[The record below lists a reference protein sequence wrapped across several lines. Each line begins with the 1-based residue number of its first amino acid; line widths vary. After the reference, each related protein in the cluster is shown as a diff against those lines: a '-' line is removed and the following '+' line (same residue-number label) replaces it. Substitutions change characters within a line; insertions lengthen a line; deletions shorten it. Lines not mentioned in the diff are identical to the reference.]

1 MNRTRSFPRP
11 HRMRQRT
18 VLLRVRVLL
27 SIVAL
32 AVTALIA
39 APSAATAA
47 AATAGPATVDPAT
60 TGRLDTTGRP
70 DTTDPSVKAHATQLK
85 KGHSRDRCVSRATAA
100 EPTQLCLHHKA
111 GGAAAL
117 TTKAK
122 AARRDALQAHPSATV
137 RASADGSVAPAAA
150 SPPAQCRFG
159 SFSGANQPDRFTSCT
174 DGYWEYYLYIPRTGQ
189 VVGWVDFEDLQYITL
204 DARSLVWKHGFILV
218 VYDGQGLLKEG
229 TGVTMSTGC
238 ILNPGVCRNGAR
250 PFGADAGGT
259 AWNAA
264 PYTNWSSEWDE
275 YDSGAVTTTAR
286 SVDFLDDS
294 LGVEI
299 TIVGS
304 PNPLAWNDIGQGLVA
319 RCDNTLSTS
328 TSSSVGCVN
337 DDVVPTLTYDSTRN
351 PLVAPVAQHIYTAQT
366 AATSAG
372 GLATKWGVPPIAL
385 YRDTRQSDI
394 DASRRVSCGS
404 VSTPAG
410 SNCDEFPMAST
421 YEGAAFQ
428 SDYSVAVVPESAN
441 SSQGGLT
448 SGFYS
453 GNRVID
459 TDPFYVQA
467 ILPGGASS
475 W

>member
-1 MNRTRSFPRP
+1 MNRTRSLPRP

-18 VLLRVRVLL
+18 VLRVRVLV

-32 AVTALIA
+32 AVTTLIA
-39 APSAATAA
+39 APSVATAA
-47 AATAGPATVDPAT
+47 AATADPAAP
-60 TGRLDTTGRP
+60 GRL
-70 DTTDPSVKAHATQLK
+70 DTTDPSVRAHATQLK
-85 KGHSRDRCVSRATAA
+85 KGHGRDRCVSRATA
-100 EPTQLCLHHKA
+100 EPTQLCLHRQA
-111 GGAAAL
+111 DGAASL

-122 AARRDALQAHPSATV
+122 AARRDALRAHSSAAV
-137 RASADGSVAPAAA
+137 RASADGGVTPAAA
-150 SPPAQCRFG
+150 GPPAQCRFG

-174 DGYWEYYLYIPRTGQ
+174 DGYWEYYLYVVKTGQ
-189 VVGWVDFEDLQYITL
+189 VVGWVDFEDLQYVTL
-204 DARSLVWKHGFILV
+204 DARSPVWKHGFILV

-275 YDSGAVTTTAR
+275 YDSGPVATTAR

-319 RCDNTLSTS
+319 RCDNTLSTATS
-328 TSSSVGCVN
+328 TSVGCVN
-337 DDVVPTLTYDSTRN
+337 DDVVPTLTFDSTRN

-394 DASRRVSCGS
+394 DANRRVSCGS
-404 VSTPAG
+404 VSSPAG
-410 SNCDEFPMAST
+410 SSCDEFPMAST

-448 SGFYS
+448 NGFYS

-459 TDPFYVQA
+459 TDPFFVRA
-467 ILPGGASS
+467 VLPGGASS